1 MSVRYHTVTISLQGT
16 LQIYS
21 TIAYH
26 FRNFSQRR
34 ENEHAMFVQW
44 LGMSEINKDDVTL
57 SVISHYKSMG
67 SPPARAYSQWFYFLK
82 STAGILMRDE
92 RLVSA
97 SMKYEG
103 HVTTAMRPPVSE
115 AARGDEMR
123 NQASLLRCDDG
134 L

>member
-1 MSVRYHTVTISLQGT
+1 
-16 LQIYS
+16 
-21 TIAYH
+21 
-26 FRNFSQRR
+26 
-34 ENEHAMFVQW
+34 MFVQR
-44 LGMSEINKDDVTL
+44 LAMSEINKDDVTR

-92 RLVSA
+92 RLVSQP

-103 HVTTAMRPPVSE
+103 HVTTATRPPVSE
-115 AARGDEMR
+115 AARGDETA
-123 NQASLLRCDDG
+123 NQASLLRCDDW

>member
-1 MSVRYHTVTISLQGT
+1 
-16 LQIYS
+16 
-21 TIAYH
+21 
-26 FRNFSQRR
+26 
-34 ENEHAMFVQW
+34 MFVQW

-92 RLVSA
+92 RLVSLP

-115 AARGDEMR
+115 AARGDETR